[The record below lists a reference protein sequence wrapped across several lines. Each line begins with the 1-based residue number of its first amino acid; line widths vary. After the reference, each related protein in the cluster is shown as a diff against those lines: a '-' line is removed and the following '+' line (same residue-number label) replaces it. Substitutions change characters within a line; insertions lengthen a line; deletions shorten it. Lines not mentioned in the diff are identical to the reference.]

1 MDFKSQNIFDFVL
14 SLNYKF
20 QVFQRRENMNKYKK
34 TYNVILDNM
43 DLFEYRIR
51 PISAIMY
58 LQDAF
63 ARYTATKKMAAY
75 DLFAT
80 NQYWIVTEFNINFTG
95 DLPFWSEEIE
105 ISIWISE
112 ITKLKVYTDYELKCK
127 NKTFAKGNALWFIL
141 DKESKRPAKTDVVT
155 ERFEVCN
162 ELTLGEHKKFAL
174 PESTEVFAQIKHTN
188 NLSDID
194 FNKHVNNKSYIN
206 LAEMTATD
214 EFKKTHKL
222 KNINIRFNKETF
234 LGDTLTCTTSGTE
247 DKNVFTHTIEK
258 DGVSV
263 CDISTGWEEKSGTE
277 NIVSYNLDVKN
288 EK

>member
-1 MDFKSQNIFDFVL
+1 
-14 SLNYKF
+14 
-20 QVFQRRENMNKYKK
+20 MNQYTK

-43 DLFEYRIR
+43 DLFEYRLR

-80 NQYWIVTEFNINFTG
+80 NQIWIVTEFNIDFVE

-105 ISIWISE
+105 VSIWISE

-127 NKTFAKGNALWFIL
+127 GITFAKGNALWFVI
-141 DKESKRPAKTDVVT
+141 DKETKRPAKTDVVAD
-155 ERFEVCN
+155 RFDICN
-162 ELTLGEHKKFAL
+162 ELVLGEHKKFIL
-174 PESTEVFAQIKHTN
+174 PKTREVYTKIEHKN

-206 LAEMTATD
+206 LAEMTAPN
-214 EFKKTHKL
+214 EFRKTKVL
-222 KNINIRFNKETF
+222 KSIHIRFNKETF
-234 LGDTLTCTTSGTE
+234 LDDVLTCTTNRTE
-247 DKNVFTHTIEK
+247 LPNTYTHIIEK
-258 DGVSV
+258 DGISV
-263 CDISTGWEEKSGTE
+263 CDIVTVWDERNSKN
-277 NIVSYNLDVKN
+277 NIVEYNLDVKN
-288 EK
+288 EG

>member
-1 MDFKSQNIFDFVL
+1 
-14 SLNYKF
+14 
-20 QVFQRRENMNKYKK
+20 MNKYKK

-43 DLFEYRIR
+43 DLNEYRLR

-63 ARYTATKKMAAY
+63 ARYTASKKMAAY

-80 NQYWIVTEFNINFTG
+80 NQYWVVAEFNIDFIE

-105 ISIWISE
+105 INLWLSE
-112 ITKLKVYTDYELKCK
+112 ITKLKIYVDYELKCK
-127 NKTFAKGNALWFIL
+127 NKTFAKGNSLWFII
-141 DKESKRPAKTDVVT
+141 DKETKRPAKTDVVA

-162 ELTLGEHKKFAL
+162 ELALGEHKKFVL
-174 PESTEVFAQIKHTN
+174 PESAELCAKIEHTN
-188 NLSDID
+188 NLSDTD

-206 LAEMTATD
+206 IADMTIPNA
-214 EFKKTHKL
+214 FKQTHRL
-222 KNINIRFNKETF
+222 NNIHIRFNKETF
-234 LGDTLTCTTSGTE
+234 LGDNLTCTTSKTKE
-247 DKNVFTHTIEK
+247 KNIFTHILEK

-263 CDISTGWEEKSGTE
+263 CDISTVWEEKSNVE
-277 NIVSYNLDVKN
+277 NIVDCDLDVKN